1 MAWWQEHLN
10 DLSDPFVIGG
20 GLAMVTSYLSSIR
33 RNPHARRIARLTE
46 AGTCSLLGFGLSKAC
61 VLYVGLSED
70 WAVPI
75 SIFVAWIG
83 TDQIKSL
90 LVKLIDKFI
99 LKEDDHESK

>member
-1 MAWWQEHLN
+1 MAWWHEHLN

-33 RNPHARRIARLTE
+33 RNPHARVWARLSE
-46 AGTCSLLGFGLSKAC
+46 AATCSLLGFGLSKAC
-61 VLYVGLSED
+61 VLYVGLSTD
-70 WAVPI
+70 WAIPI

-90 LVKLIDKFI
+90 LVKLIDKYI
-99 LKEDDHESK
+99 LKDDHESK